1 MPLSRQKKEDLI
13 ESYRSGVVV
22 APHVFVVG
30 FKGVTVQEDTELR
43 AKVRESGGSYQVVK
57 NRLVLREL
65 EGAPLAELADTFQG
79 PTAVA
84 FSDDDPVS
92 LAKVLTE
99 FAKEVPAIEF
109 KGGLVEGQPIDSGA
123 IKDIAELPSRDE
135 LIAKLLF
142 LMQSPVSSFVRL
154 LGALPE
160 GFVRVLAQVSDKKE
174 E

>member
-1 MPLSRQKKEDLI
+1 MALSRQKKEELT
-13 ESYRSGVVV
+13 EVYRSGVLT

-30 FKGVTVQEDTELR
+30 YQGVTVQQDTELR
-43 AKVRESGGSYQVVK
+43 AKVRETGASYHVVK

-65 EGAPLAELADTFQG
+65 DGAPLAELASTFQG

-84 FSDDDPVS
+84 YSEDDPVS

-99 FAKEVPAIEF
+99 FAKDVPAIEF
-109 KGGLVEGQPIDSGA
+109 KGGLVEGQPVASSEIQE
-123 IKDIAELPSRDE
+123 IAELPSRE
-135 LIAKLLF
+135 QLIAKLLF

-160 GFVRVLAQVSDKKE
+160 GFVRVLAQIGEKKE
-174 E
+174 

>member
-13 ESYRSGVVV
+13 ESYRNGVVV

-30 FKGVTVQEDTELR
+30 FQGVTVQEDTELR

-84 FSDDDPVS
+84 FSEDDPVS

-99 FAKEVPAIEF
+99 FAKDVPAIEF
-109 KGGLVEGQPIDSGA
+109 KGGLVEGQPVDSGA
-123 IKDIAELPSRDE
+123 IKDIAELPSREE
-135 LIAKLLF
+135 LLAKLLF